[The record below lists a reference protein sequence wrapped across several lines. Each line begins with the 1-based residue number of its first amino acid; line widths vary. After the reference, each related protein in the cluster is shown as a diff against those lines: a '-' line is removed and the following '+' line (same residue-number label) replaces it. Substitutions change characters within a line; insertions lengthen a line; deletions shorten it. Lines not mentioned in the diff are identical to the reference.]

1 MAGRELAK
9 PLATRY
15 NGGMI
20 VTTLPRTPDL
30 RATVPAPARA
40 PLEED
45 LMRIAA
51 FVLTATALLLTACA
65 PGVPPAE
72 QSPGAPAGA
81 AVAASDGQP
90 VAQAPATPRE
100 PVKLIQAL
108 PNREIGSLPPLVAA
122 GKGFFAEEGLEVELP
137 VMTSNA
143 AIPALTN
150 KQIHLAAGGSGARA
164 AYQGAPLRAIFYGF
178 KQVTLIPVGSPEVK
192 SYKDLAGKVFAVSS
206 PGGSDDWL
214 TKWIIQRE
222 GISLADA
229 RILPIGPPQQRT
241 QAMVAGQVQF
251 SALPP
256 DIAVD
261 LERKGYHILG
271 NLGELMPIPWGG
283 FAAHVDM
290 IREQPDVLKAWLRAN
305 VRALQFIKR
314 SPAEAA
320 AIVVREFGLDAA
332 TTPRAVELVLPAI
345 SDDDP
350 GGFTEASLLLNTQF
364 DLEVVEVAGDPLEIG
379 LRAHDLTLLRQVQ
392 RELGIACKGG
402 YGCP

>member
-1 MAGRELAK
+1 
-9 PLATRY
+9 
-15 NGGMI
+15 
-20 VTTLPRTPDL
+20 
-30 RATVPAPARA
+30 
-40 PLEED
+40 
-45 LMRIAA
+45 MRSPA
-51 FVLTATALLLTACA
+51 FVLTVIVLLLTACA
-65 PGVPPAE
+65 PGAPPGAE
-72 QSPGAPAGA
+72 VGAPAGQSA
-81 AVAASDGQP
+81 P
-90 VAQAPATPRE
+90 QAPATPRE

-122 GKGFFAEEGLEVELP
+122 GQGFFAEEGLEVELP

-164 AYQGAPLRAIFYGF
+164 AYQGAPLRVIFYGF
-178 KQVTLIPVGSPEVK
+178 KQVTLIPVGSPEVR
-192 SYKDLAGKVFAVSS
+192 SYRDLAGKVIAVSS

-222 GISLADA
+222 GLSLADA
-229 RILPIGPPQQRT
+229 RLLPIGPPQQRT

-261 LERKGYHILG
+261 LERKGYNLLG
-271 NLGELMPIPWGG
+271 NLGELLPIPWGG
-283 FAAHVDM
+283 FAAHLDM
-290 IREQPDVLKAWLRAN
+290 LREQPDILKAWLRAN

-314 SPAEAA
+314 SSAQAA
-320 AIVVREFGLDAA
+320 DVVVREFGLDAS

-364 DLEVVEVAGDPLEIG
+364 DLEVVEVPGDPLEIG

-392 RELGIACKGG
+392 RELGIVCKGG